1 MNLLLV
7 VTRFVH
13 LLATIVLFGGLAF
26 MAMVAVPAMRA
37 DAQGKA
43 LAWDRLWRRI
53 YSLVHW
59 GLGVG
64 LVSALA
70 WFVLEAALVSGSP
83 LMDLLKDDIVG
94 RVATQTLFGRV
105 WMMRILIA
113 IVLIVLLVADG
124 RVARGRPRSSM
135 ALGATIL
142 AGLYLAMLAVAGHAA
157 AGQGA
162 DRLARVAADAIHL
175 LAAGC
180 WLGTLPGLVLFSR
193 AHGEPRRLHRSM
205 SRLPRYDAFPRWASR
220 ASAR

>member
-105 WMMRILIA
+105 WMMRFLIA
-113 IVLIVLLVADG
+113 IVLLIWLV
-124 RVARGRPRSSM
+124 
-135 ALGATIL
+135 
-142 AGLYLAMLAVAGHAA
+142 
-157 AGQGA
+157 
-162 DRLARVAADAIHL
+162 
-175 LAAGC
+175 
-180 WLGTLPGLVLFSR
+180 
-193 AHGEPRRLHRSM
+193 
-205 SRLPRYDAFPRWASR
+205 
-220 ASAR
+220 